1 LFSPEEIKAAQ
12 RDKTKKYFINYKLPS
27 GDLDDNVAQ
36 KNYIGEWAMV
46 KNKLV
51 KEGFGVLSW
60 GDGSKYEG

>member
-1 LFSPEEIKAAQ
+1 MLP
-12 RDKTKKYFINYKLPS
+12 RKTTLENGTLLLKLNY
-27 GDLDDNVAQ
+27 
-36 KNYIGEWAMV
+36 YRAMV